1 MLLKR
6 KFLFDS
12 KDRDI
17 LRLLYGAK
25 RPLTSNAI
33 AQRIQLTPPAIKP
46 RLVNLQ
52 HQGIIRPIK
61 IGALRTFERKFSK
74 GIISITA
81 PSKIFWTLNLK
92 KRKT

>member
-6 KFLFDS
+6 KFFDS

-17 LRLLYGAK
+17 LRLLYGAE
-25 RPLTSNAI
+25 RPLTSNMI

-52 HQGIIRPIK
+52 RQGIIKPIK
-61 IGALRTFERKFSK
+61 IGAMRTFERKFQK
-74 GIISITA
+74 RTISISA
-81 PSKIFWTLNLK
+81 PSKILWALNLK
-92 KRKT
+92 KRRT